1 MILYWQIVRYLRKFS
16 FVQLNRITINLTQR
30 IHTEWKMWKRK
41 KLGFWATILFVE
53 SRNRKNCGFSP
64 RIYTLYRINLY
75 ENIHVR
81 WLIVDVVRS
90 FFLSR
95 PRIHSL
101 GSKEGTRTSSFDALQ
116 NYRRHFR
123 MKIDTVVKNSDEIEF
138 GNWRMFFYWN
148 YLKIIYWK
156 LYKMRTKFILSLS
169 TNHLIARA

>member
-1 MILYWQIVRYLRKFS
+1 MILYWQIFRYLRKFS

-101 GSKEGTRTSSFDALQ
+101 GSKEGTRTSSFDAC
-116 NYRRHFR
+116 YYKIMEDTSGRRW
-123 MKIDTVVKNSDEIEF
+123 IQ
-138 GNWRMFFYWN
+138 
-148 YLKIIYWK
+148 
-156 LYKMRTKFILSLS
+156 
-169 TNHLIARA
+169 

>member
-1 MILYWQIVRYLRKFS
+1 MTVSHHSSKRFPIVDRACPIYFSSNFHLTRNRDLTELLKSWSCIDKS
-16 FVQLNRITINLTQR
+16 FVIFVSFRSFNWIELRSIWLKEFIPNEKCERER
-30 IHTEWKMWKRK
+30 S
-41 KLGFWATILFVE
+41 FWTTILFVE

-101 GSKEGTRTSSFDALQ
+101 GSKEGTRTSSFDAC
-116 NYRRHFR
+116 YYKIMEDTSGRRW
-123 MKIDTVVKNSDEIEF
+123 IQ
-138 GNWRMFFYWN
+138 
-148 YLKIIYWK
+148 
-156 LYKMRTKFILSLS
+156 
-169 TNHLIARA
+169 